1 VVSAVASARRS
12 NPDNGA
18 CQATGHALVVSFQGV
33 TMMSEGLELVQPTG
47 ARTFVQFPF
56 GGVDVTAE
64 LPAHSVERSGTTAQI
79 VIDMTR
85 TILIEP
91 QSERVLS
98 DGIEQ

>member
-1 VVSAVASARRS
+1 
-12 NPDNGA
+12 
-18 CQATGHALVVSFQGV
+18 
-33 TMMSEGLELVQPTG
+33 
-47 ARTFVQFPF
+47 
-56 GGVDVTAE
+56 VDVTAE